1 METENSPTTQHAA
14 NDEGIEEK
22 EYKPNKVPLFH
33 RLRNLF
39 SSIALLA
46 YGTYGLWVNDIYIP
60 AGDPQGTH
68 LHDLPAWVMFG
79 AFVSAC
85 LVMISVCIDHYDKR
99 NNEINYQRFA
109 RTFQYVGWFFF
120 ALSASMQITRYD
132 GSLTGLAVLV
142 PVFSGF
148 SLILLW
154 IAHLLSKRERENKLQ
169 IEIWKV
175 VERSNL
181 ATFAADASVHGY
193 SLIGKDAQ
201 TMQYTE
207 EPRYVENSLKAL
219 VIKRTLRNA
228 AGEYFYWMWR
238 SDSPHYVKHI
248 TQVNAKIILKKDY
261 LEP

>member
-1 METENSPTTQHAA
+1 METDNSPKTQHAA
-14 NDEGIEEK
+14 NEEGIKGK
-22 EYKPNKVPLFH
+22 EYNPNKVPLFH

-39 SSIALLA
+39 FSMALLA
-46 YGTYGLWVNDIYIP
+46 YGTYGLWVNDLYIP
-60 AGDPQGTH
+60 AGDPKGIH

-109 RTFQYVGWFFF
+109 STFQHVAYFFF
-120 ALSASMQITRYD
+120 ALSASMQITSYD
-132 GSLTGLAVLV
+132 GSLKGLAVLV

-154 IAHLLSKRERENKLQ
+154 LARLFAKREREDKLQ
-169 IEIWKV
+169 IEIWKEA
-175 VERSNL
+175 ERSNL

-201 TMQYTE
+201 TMQYDQ
-207 EPRYVENSLKAL
+207 EPRYLENSLQAL
-219 VIKRTLRNA
+219 AVKRTLRNT
-228 AGEYFYWMWR
+228 AGEYFYWMWS
-238 SDSPHYVKHI
+238 SDSPRYVKHI